1 MEQLL
6 IVEDDIG
13 LNQGLCKSLK
23 ADDRQIIS
31 CHDLKAAREQLLCGS
46 VSLIL
51 LDINLPDGS
60 GLELLREVKENMP
73 GVPVILLTANDTDL
87 DIVMLRRLTMK
98 ALQKVSKFLSDYTSI
113 VVIAIPQGI
122 PRS

>member
-13 LNQGLCKSLK
+13 LNQGLCKALK
-23 ADDRQIIS
+23 VDDRKIIS
-31 CHDLKAAREQLLCGS
+31 CQDLKTAKEQLLCGG

-73 GVPVILLTANDTDL
+73 DRKST
-87 DIVMLRRLTMK
+87 RLNSSHSGESRMPSS
-98 ALQKVSKFLSDYTSI
+98 A
-113 VVIAIPQGI
+113 
-122 PRS
+122 

>member
-13 LNQGLCKSLK
+13 LNQGLCKALK
-23 ADDRQIIS
+23 VDDRKIIS
-31 CHDLKAAREQLLCGS
+31 CQDLKTAKEQLLCGG

-73 GVPVILLTANDTDL
+73 LNARYVKSEDMPG
-87 DIVMLRRLTMK
+87 REGCG
-98 ALQKVSKFLSDYTSI
+98 Y
-113 VVIAIPQGI
+113 QG
-122 PRS
+122 R